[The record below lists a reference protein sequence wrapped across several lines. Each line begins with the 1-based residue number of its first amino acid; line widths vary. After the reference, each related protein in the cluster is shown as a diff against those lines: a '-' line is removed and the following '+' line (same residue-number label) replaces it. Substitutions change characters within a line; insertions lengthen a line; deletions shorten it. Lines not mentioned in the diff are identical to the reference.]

1 MVSLLKL
8 AEITEEGVRFQ
19 NPYSAGA
26 RNIGKEDKAKAKDK
40 DKDKDKDKGNNKDKS
55 AEGEDKN
62 KNKNKGKKQDQKEG
76 EKEEKGE
83 KEEEEVVEVDE
94 ADMMM
99 LTPEQSIQ
107 CQNEIGADI
116 MMQVSLEEIFI
127 ELCCYYSILVV
138 SYVMWSGALDIPDL
152 LL

>member
-26 RNIGKEDKAKAKDK
+26 RGKGDKT
-40 DKDKDKDKGNNKDKS
+40 DKDKGGKGDK
-55 AEGEDKN
+55 EETE
-62 KNKNKGKKQDQKEG
+62 KEG
-76 EKEEKGE
+76 KSEK
-83 KEEEEVVEVDE
+83 VDE

-116 MMQVSLEEIFI
+116 MMQVRE
-127 ELCCYYSILVV
+127 
-138 SYVMWSGALDIPDL
+138 
-152 LL
+152 